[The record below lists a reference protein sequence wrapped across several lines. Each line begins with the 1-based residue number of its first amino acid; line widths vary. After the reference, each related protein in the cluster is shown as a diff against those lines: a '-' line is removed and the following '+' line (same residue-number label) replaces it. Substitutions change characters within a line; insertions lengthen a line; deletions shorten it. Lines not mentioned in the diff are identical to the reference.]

1 MNIFKSL
8 FSKTRK
14 NKLRTIKVNIPFK
27 QKQASKS
34 RSSSRKQKLGRK
46 QKPSR
51 QRVSPT
57 RKRSI
62 KRKNLKA

>member
-14 NKLRTIKVNIPFK
+14 NKLRTIKVNVPFK

-34 RSSSRKQKLGRK
+34 RSRSSSRK

>member
-1 MNIFKSL
+1 MNLFKSL

-14 NKLRTIKVNIPFK
+14 NKLRTIKVNVPFK

-34 RSSSRKQKLGRK
+34 RSSSRKQQLGRK
-46 QKPSR
+46 QKPTK

-57 RKRSI
+57 RKR
-62 KRKNLKA
+62 KNLKA

>member
-14 NKLRTIKVNIPFK
+14 NKLRTIKVNVPFK

-34 RSSSRKQKLGRK
+34 RSSSRK